1 MIYRFKTVI
10 LLFAA
15 LTVLPCISAVAQQP
29 VNQPAPVSFT
39 DSINDRI
46 TYLKQQ
52 VDRFRQNRD
61 VKYLNFQREL
71 DHSLFIKEFHGLV
84 MDENLEQAKQLVQD
98 HIKKSDFTKDLASV
112 NFYRQHEEKIY
123 TLIKDQRMHYQQ
135 LFVKDKNFKKEF
147 DAVIEPHTLAAFQ
160 KAQRMVNLAIKY
172 ASENNLDETV
182 KSLELYESFINALI
196 FDFQSDYDLA
206 VLTNSAKGFEKVFQP
221 LVVTDSLQ
229 SMKEAEKLLAHCMNY
244 GKLTGSSLNEE
255 FFKKHQMALTSAIS
269 DLLDRMG
276 REQDL
281 ARYTDQSVV
290 AKFDSLNPCGVFKW
304 HNQIVVIDEFK
315 PGSSMENVK
324 KGEAI
329 IHADKML
336 STYLQKNKLCSS
348 VNDLKFGYAFIIP
361 FQSNAGN
368 TAFFYNSA
376 SDKWQFIACYTV
388 IVNKDYTDQISKFM
402 PPLFFE
408 EEMNTA
414 AK

>member
-10 LLFAA
+10 LLFVA
-15 LTVLPCISAVAQQP
+15 LMVLTCRSAVAQQP
-29 VNQPAPVSFT
+29 VNQPSPVSFS
-39 DSINDRI
+39 DSINNRI

-52 VDRFRQNRD
+52 VDRYKQNRD

-71 DHSLFIKEFHGLV
+71 DHSLFIKEYHGLV
-84 MDENLEQAKQLVQD
+84 IDENLEHAKELVQNAL
-98 HIKKSDFTKDLASV
+98 KKSDFTKDLASV
-112 NFYRQHEEKIY
+112 SFYRQYEEKTY
-123 TLIKDQRMHYQQ
+123 ELIKEQRMHYQQ
-135 LFVKDKNFKKEF
+135 LFVKDRNFKKEF
-147 DAVIEPHTLAAFQ
+147 DAVIEPHTLVAFQ

-172 ASENNLDETV
+172 ASENNLTETV
-182 KSLELYESFINALI
+182 KNLELFASFTNALI

-206 VLTNSAKGFEKVFQP
+206 ALTNSAKNFEKVFQP
-221 LVVTDSLQ
+221 MMASDSLE

-255 FFKKHQMALTSAIS
+255 FFNKHLMALTSAIS
-269 DLLDRMG
+269 DVLDRMG
-276 REQDL
+276 REEDIS
-281 ARYTDQSVV
+281 RYTDQSVV

-348 VNDLKFGYAFIIP
+348 INDLKFGYSFIIP

-368 TAFFYNSA
+368 TSFFYNSA